1 MNEHHHAGDVRGR
14 LTDASTVLLLSPSFS
29 DHEGDT
35 CADLLLPEEAD
46 RQNALWV
53 SYTKSP
59 DEQVRRFRSRT
70 ASAPRNVGIVTVDD
84 AARSA
89 AVAGGAGGTE
99 TVGETVTGPNDL
111 TGLGIHITEYL
122 KKWQGVGG
130 RTVVCFDSLT
140 AMLQYVDLETA
151 YQFLHVLTGRFAAVG
166 AFAHFHMDPTA
177 HDDRT
182 IETVLSL
189 FDAAVEL
196 DDDGPTVRTR

>member
-1 MNEHHHAGDVRGR
+1 MSEHAFEDDVTGQLGD
-14 LTDASTVLLLSPSFS
+14 AATVLLLSPSFS
-29 DHEGDT
+29 DHEGEL

-59 DEQVRRFRSRT
+59 DRQVRRFRSRS
-70 ASAPRNVGIVTVDD
+70 ASAPRNVGVISVDD

-89 AVAGGAGGTE
+89 AAVGNDGDAGA
-99 TVGETVTGPNDL
+99 VVETVTSPNDL
-111 TGLGIHITEYL
+111 TGLGIRITEHL
-122 KKWQGVGG
+122 TRWQGTEG

-140 AMLQYVDLETA
+140 ALLQYVELETA
-151 YQFLHVLTGRFAAVG
+151 YQFLHVLTGRFASVG

-182 IETVLSL
+182 VETIISL
-189 FDAAVEL
+189 FDAVVEL
-196 DDDGPTVRTR
+196 DGDDVTVRTR